1 MIAAPQSESLIVDA
15 NLFVPLVLEEP
26 GSDFVDAFLF
36 ERHRTDRLLAP
47 SILASE
53 AAAAI
58 TKKLRR
64 RQISR
69 QSAESAFQSLRQALA
84 EGTFELLPAN
94 DLLDPAFYLS
104 LKLHHPLHDCL
115 YLAAAQTLNVAFA
128 TRDKILAAKALSA
141 GIETELVA
149 GPA

>member
-1 MIAAPQSESLIVDA
+1 LIAAPQPEGLVIDA
-15 NLFVPLVLEEP
+15 NLFVQLVLEEP
-26 GSDFVDAFLF
+26 GSDSIDAFLF

-53 AAAAI
+53 TAAAI
-58 TKKLRR
+58 TKKFRR

-69 QSAESAFQSLRQALA
+69 QSAESAFQSLRQTLT
-84 EGTFELLPAN
+84 EGTFELLPSN
-94 DLLDPAFYLS
+94 DFLGAAFGLS

-115 YLAAAQTLNVAFA
+115 YLAAARTLGVAFA
-128 TRDKILAAKALSA
+128 TRDKILATKALSA

-149 GPA
+149 D